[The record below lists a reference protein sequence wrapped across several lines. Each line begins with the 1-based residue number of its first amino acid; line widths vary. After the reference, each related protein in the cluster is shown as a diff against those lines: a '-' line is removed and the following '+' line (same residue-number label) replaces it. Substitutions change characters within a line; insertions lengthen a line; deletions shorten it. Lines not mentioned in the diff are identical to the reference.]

1 MALKFAKNTEA
12 FLAVLA
18 AVLGADN
25 VGSLEERD
33 VLYKKVKAIPLFG
46 NPSMPEFSKLLGKV
60 TDAVYSELPTQDGGG
75 ISAAGID
82 TLLAEAKKALTPD
95 LRKTLISTASD
106 LIDADGADE
115 EEEALVEKI
124 RRVLG

>member
-1 MALKFAKNTEA
+1 MALKFEKNTEA

-33 VLYKKVKAIPLFG
+33 MLYKKVKAIPLFG
-46 NPSMPEFSKLLGKV
+46 NPSMAEFSKLLGKV
-60 TDAVYSELPTQDGGG
+60 TDSVYSELPTQDGA
-75 ISAAGID
+75 ISAAGVD

-124 RRVLG
+124 RSALS

>member
-1 MALKFAKNTEA
+1 MALKFEKNTEA

-33 VLYKKVKAIPLFG
+33 MLYKKVKAIPLFG
-46 NPSMPEFSKLLGKV
+46 NPSLAEFSKLLGKV
-60 TDAVYSELPTQDGGG
+60 TDAVYSELPMQDGA
-75 ISAAGID
+75 ISAAGVD
-82 TLLAEAKKALTPD
+82 TLLAEAKQALSPD
-95 LRKTLISTASD
+95 LRRTLIATAGD

-115 EEEALVEKI
+115 GEEALVEKI
-124 RRVLG
+124 RRALG

>member
-1 MALKFAKNTEA
+1 MALKFEKNTEA

-82 TLLAEAKKALTPD
+82 TLLAAAKQALTPD
-95 LRKTLISTASD
+95 LRKTLIQTASD

-124 RRVLG
+124 RRALG

>member
-1 MALKFAKNTEA
+1 MALKFEKNTEA

-46 NPSMPEFSKLLGKV
+46 NPSMPEFSKLLADV
-60 TDAVYSELPTQDGGG
+60 
-75 ISAAGID
+75 
-82 TLLAEAKKALTPD
+82 D
-95 LRKTLISTASD
+95 LRLVSVTPLPSGAHVLRAAAS
-106 LIDADGADE
+106 GS
-115 EEEALVEKI
+115 
-124 RRVLG
+124 GN

>member
-1 MALKFAKNTEA
+1 MALKFEKNTEA

-18 AVLGADN
+18 VVLGADN

-60 TDAVYSELPTQDGGG
+60 TEAVYSQLPTQDGA
-75 ISAAGID
+75 ISAAGVD
-82 TLLAEAKKALTPD
+82 TLLAEAKNALTPD
-95 LRKTLISTASD
+95 LRKTLIATASD
-106 LIDADGADE
+106 LIDADGANE

-124 RRVLG
+124 RRVLS